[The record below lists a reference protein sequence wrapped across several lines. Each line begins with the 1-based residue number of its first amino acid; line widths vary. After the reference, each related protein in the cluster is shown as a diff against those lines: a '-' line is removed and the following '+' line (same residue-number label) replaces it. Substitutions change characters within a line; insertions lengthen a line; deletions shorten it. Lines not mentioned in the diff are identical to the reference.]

1 MSDPEVEAADAL
13 ARVGRHEEALALL
26 GRLALARPGD
36 WRIVVRR
43 AAVLLTLGRNDEAL
57 AEAGRVV
64 ALAPEDPAAHAERAM
79 LLVLLGRAAA
89 AEDAA
94 REALRLDPNHLD
106 GLYVGA
112 RASAEADRGERALAY
127 GWHAINVAPGNPTA
141 LRAYATGLTAS
152 HRWPE
157 AEQTWRS
164 LLLAAPGDAEAT
176 RGLIAA
182 LAAQGRHDYAR
193 ELAEGLPGPVPGRPD
208 AAVRAYR
215 GDATWVAVAAG
226 IVAAGLLLGHPAGF
240 GPVAT
245 FLLVLLGAGYALVR
259 WRLRGHIPATAQT
272 REAVARIDR
281 NRDRVVAGVAG
292 GLASLAGAG
301 WLARSSHTPL
311 TLAAGAVLLLG
322 GLVALGAVLGGSR
335 HRP

>member
-1 MSDPEVEAADAL
+1 VSDPELDAADAL
-13 ARVGRHEEALALL
+13 AQAGRHEEALAAL
-26 GRLALARPGD
+26 GRLAAARPGD
-36 WRIVVRR
+36 WLVVVRR
-43 AAVLLTLGRNDEAL
+43 AAILVNLGRDAEAL
-57 AEAGRVV
+57 AEADRVA
-64 ALAPEDPAAHAERAM
+64 ALAPGEPAAHAERAM

-94 REALRLDPNHLD
+94 REALRLDPGHLD

-112 RASAEADRGERALAY
+112 RASAEAHRGERALAY

-164 LLLAAPGDAEAT
+164 LLLAAPGDVEAT

-182 LAAQGRHDYAR
+182 LSAQGRHDHAR
-193 ELAEGLPGPVPGRPD
+193 ELAEGLPEEAPGRPD
-208 AAVRAYR
+208 HAARAYR
-215 GDATWVAVAAG
+215 GDATWVAVAG
-226 IVAAGLLLGHPAGF
+226 GLVAAGLLLGHPGGF
-240 GPVAT
+240 GPVGT
-245 FLLVLLGAGYALVR
+245 VLLVLLGLGYALVR
-259 WRLRGHIPATAQT
+259 RRTRHRVPVTART
-272 REAVARIDR
+272 REVVAGIDR
-281 NRDRVVAGVAG
+281 SRDRAVAGVAG
-292 GLASLAGAG
+292 GLAILAGAG
-301 WLARSSHTPL
+301 WLVRSPHTPVSL
-311 TLAAGAVLLLG
+311 GAGAVLLLG